1 MSVICVFVVGL
12 MVCSVTGI
20 VVFEYCTVGSLCR
33 GELHGSYRMNT
44 ALWARCVGEI
54 CVVVHGSYRMSTA
67 LWVRCAGENYMV
79 VTE

>member
-33 GELHGSYRMNT
+33 GELHGSYRMS
-44 ALWARCVGEI
+44 I
-54 CVVVHGSYRMSTA
+54 A
-67 LWVRCAGENYMV
+67 LWVCCVGENYMV